1 MEDLIKQLSEVNE
14 DSPAFDG
21 LMLRLERTLNSDF
34 GSGSIEDEEFD
45 SFWNEMFD
53 E

>member
-1 MEDLIKQLSEVNE
+1 MEDLIKQLNEVNE

-21 LMLRLERTLNSDF
+21 LMLRLGRTLNSDF
-34 GSGSIEDEEFD
+34 GLGSIEDEEFD
-45 SFWNEMFD
+45 AFWNELFD

>member
-1 MEDLIKQLSEVNE
+1 MQDLIKQLSEVSE
-14 DSPAFDG
+14 ESPAFDG

-34 GSGSIEDEEFD
+34 GPGSIEDDEFD
-45 SFWNEMFD
+45 TSWD